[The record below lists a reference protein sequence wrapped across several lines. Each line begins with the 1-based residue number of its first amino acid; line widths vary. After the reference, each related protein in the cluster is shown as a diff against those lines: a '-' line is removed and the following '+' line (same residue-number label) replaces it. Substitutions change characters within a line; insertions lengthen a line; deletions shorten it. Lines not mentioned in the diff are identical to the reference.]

1 MCIIVTI
8 TVKGGFI
15 LKKYFALLILISVI
29 THSYLVGIIDLKH
42 DNPLVLQE
50 NETISYSVTG
60 DIHPV
65 DGDLKQKG
73 YNGIHELF
81 IVLILIVT
89 FSFHRFIQ
97 FIKRISITCPIFFQ
111 SKYLINSPLKIN

>member
-8 TVKGGFI
+8 TEKGGYI
-15 LKKYFALLILISVI
+15 LKKYFALLILLSVI
-29 THSYLVGIIDLKH
+29 THTYFIGMIDSKA
-42 DNPLVLQE
+42 DNPLVIQE
-50 NETISYSVTG
+50 AETISSVILA

-73 YNGIHELF
+73 HHVIHQVF
-81 IVLILIVT
+81 VTLILILT

-97 FIKRISITCPIFFQ
+97 FIKRRTILCPILYQ
-111 SKYLINSPLKIN
+111 SNYLITSS